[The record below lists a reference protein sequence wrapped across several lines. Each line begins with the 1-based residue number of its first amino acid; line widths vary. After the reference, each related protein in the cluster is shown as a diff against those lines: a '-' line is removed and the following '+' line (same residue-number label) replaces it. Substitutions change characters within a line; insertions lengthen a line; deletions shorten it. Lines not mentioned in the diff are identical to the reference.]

1 MKTKIYLVTF
11 TSYTESD
18 NYLHNEQKTF
28 TNPLFAQDYYEKMC
42 NNATENANDIYEDED
57 GNLDERIVEG
67 TESRQDTNNRT
78 FKIEREAGTEFG
90 YQAEIKLEAVEID
103 VPFATDRRKYGM
115 TLKEIRDE
123 IAAFTGDKK
132 GEAMRKAKI
141 FAHNI
146 RLSIVSEIVS
156 LSYGKRDNYDGT
168 KTELP
173 NYLIFRWRDLD
184 GNGDTF
190 SIIE

>member
-1 MKTKIYLVTF
+1 MVTF

-67 TESRQDTNNRT
+67 TESRQDANNRT
-78 FKIEREAGTEFG
+78 FKIERETGTEFG

-123 IAAFTGDKK
+123 IAAFKDCSFTEATKK
-132 GEAMRKAKI
+132 AETFRQNCCVPLTWVVG
-141 FAHNI
+141 I
-146 RLSIVSEIVS
+146 RLSFGKYSRTENGEVVY
-156 LSYGKRDNYDGT
+156 YGENRDTLHIEYTDR
-168 KTELP
+168 E
-173 NYLIFRWRDLD
+173 
-184 GNGDTF
+184 GDRHQF